1 MGIPIAT
8 YSLNPMI
15 FLTNHPLKRRCVLN
29 NWKLKI
35 CVRIRLVDAG
45 TDEIVCAVIT
55 NLKNGI
61 RHHVGDSHKIATV
74 EFRR

>member
-1 MGIPIAT
+1 MNDMMK
-8 YSLNPMI
+8 LF
-15 FLTNHPLKRRCVLN
+15 FLHRKF
-29 NWKLKI
+29 KI

-55 NLKNGI
+55 NLKNII
-61 RHHVGDSHKIATV
+61 RHHVGDSRKIAAV